1 MKVYKLQRTQKLPIS
16 LETAWTFLCQPKNLQ
31 QLTPPSI
38 NLTITSD
45 VPEHIYP
52 GLIITYQLKIY
63 KVFYFKWTT
72 EITQSERLSYFI
84 DEQRFGPYKFWH
96 HEHRLQSIDGWVE
109 IKDVVHYALPF
120 GILGRM
126 VHFGWIRN
134 QLDDIFDYRYDIL
147 DNQFPEGEQHSR
159 TI

>member
-1 MKVYKLQRTQKLPIS
+1 MK
-16 LETAWTFLCQPKNLQ
+16 
-31 QLTPPSI
+31 
-38 NLTITSD
+38 
-45 VPEHIYP
+45 
-52 GLIITYQLKIY
+52 
-63 KVFYFKWTT
+63 
-72 EITQSERLSYFI
+72 
-84 DEQRFGPYKFWH
+84 
-96 HEHRLQSIDGWVE
+96 SIDGGVE